1 MTGPRQISR
10 RDFVIATSLVGG
22 GMSICILGAAATPT
36 GREPRPNETSTAA
49 LELSPWITISPDDT
63 VLIRIPSPESGN
75 GALTQIAMTI
85 TEELQCDWNR
95 VKTEAISINRDF
107 RQNNVYS
114 AVGGTAATFAGRST
128 LPDRMNLFLQIG
140 ASARERLRAAAAERW
155 HVPVSDI
162 EAKNSVLTH
171 RPTGRTLRFGE
182 VAASAVSVRLTSEP
196 APKPPEQ
203 WSLLGKASP
212 SRLTNPL
219 VVNGSAVY
227 GIDVRLPGMLYAA
240 LMQSPVHGGRLKH
253 SGFEAIKNMPG
264 VRGMAIV
271 DPDQPR
277 SPVKSVFGNGE
288 NAAQSAVAVV
298 ADHYWQARKA
308 LEALQVEWDESSG
321 AQWKS
326 TEQIYRG
333 ALATLERA
341 GGKIEKSEGTALK
354 ILGQSARL
362 VEATYLTPFCDQ
374 APIEPLNGTA
384 LVTKNRVDVWHPAA
398 ITAQAFLTAAEEAGV
413 PPQNT
418 YFNQTLVGGSFGRR
432 LFADDVRLV
441 VAIAKQFPDRPVH
454 VIWSR
459 EETMRQGRYR
469 DLTAAR
475 FKASLGE
482 NGMPEALL
490 VRVCRRGFELR
501 GIADCA
507 YTNLGT
513 IPNVH
518 IESQPF
524 PLHILTGAYRA
535 PTYNSH
541 AFFMESF
548 IDECAAAAGIDP
560 LEYRLRLLA
569 NWPDPAWKKCLQEVA
584 SKSGWG
590 RQLPK
595 GHGQGVAISNW
606 DMGGKPR
613 AGTTV
618 AAVATVEVTPAGE
631 LKILQLDLSF
641 DCGRVLNRDAVLAQ
655 LQGGMIFGL
664 NMSLNEELTVQDGR
678 IVEGNFDQYPM
689 LRLSNTPKNLHVHFG
704 GLSGHE
710 RFTEIGE
717 PPVGPIGPALANA
730 IFRATGKRVRTTPF
744 RKHDLRWTTSS
755 P

>member
-1 MTGPRQISR
+1 MTEPRKITR
-10 RDFVIATSLVGG
+10 REFVIATSIVGG
-22 GMSICILGAAATPT
+22 GMSIGILAAD
-36 GREPRPNETSTAA
+36 AA
-49 LELSPWITISPDDT
+49 DAVEARGTERELSPWIVISPDDT
-63 VLIRIPSPESGN
+63 VLVRVPSPESGN

-95 VKTEAISINRDF
+95 VRTESSSINRDF

-114 AVGGTAATFAGRST
+114 SVGGSAATFAGRST
-128 LPDRMNLFLQIG
+128 LPERMQLFLQVG
-140 ASARERLRAAAAERW
+140 ASARERLKAAAAERW
-155 HVPVSDI
+155 HVPVSEID
-162 EAKNSVLTH
+162 ARNSVLTH

-182 VAASAVSVRLTSEP
+182 VAAGAAAIRLKSEP
-196 APKPPEQ
+196 APKPPEH

-212 SRLTNPL
+212 SKLTNPL

-240 LMQSPVHGGRLKH
+240 LMQSPVHGGKLKRCT
-253 SGFEAIKNMPG
+253 FDAIKNMPG
-264 VRGMAIV
+264 VRGVAIV
-271 DPDQPR
+271 DPNEPR
-277 SPVKSVFGNGE
+277 KPVKTLFGGGE
-288 NAAQSAVAVV
+288 NAPQSAVAVV

-308 LEALQVEWDESSG
+308 LEALPVEWDDGSG
-321 AQWKS
+321 TQWKT
-326 TEQIYRG
+326 TEQLYGGVLG
-333 ALATLERA
+333 ALQHPGE
-341 GGKIEKSEGTALK
+341 KIEKSAGNALK
-354 ILGQSARL
+354 RLSQSTRI
-362 VEATYLTPFCDQ
+362 VEASYLTPFCDQ

-413 PPQNT
+413 APQNT

-441 VAIAKQFPDRPVH
+441 VAIAKQFPGRPVH

-459 EETMRQGRYR
+459 EEAMRQGRYR

-475 FKASLGE
+475 FKASLGD
-482 NGMPEALL
+482 NGLPEALL
-490 VRVCRRGFELR
+490 VRVCRPGFELR

-513 IPNVH
+513 IANVH
-518 IESQPF
+518 IESQSF

-535 PTYNSH
+535 PTYNSY

-548 IDECAAAAGIDP
+548 IDECAEAAGTDP

-569 NWPDPAWKKCLQEVA
+569 SWPDPGWKKCLQEVA
-584 SKSGWG
+584 AKSGWG

-595 GHGQGVAISNW
+595 GQGQGIAISNW

-618 AAVATVEVTPAGE
+618 AAVATVEVSPAGE
-631 LKILQLDLSF
+631 LKIPRLDLSF
-641 DCGRVLNRDAVLAQ
+641 DCGQVLNRDAVLAQ

-664 NMSLNEELTVQDGR
+664 NMSLNEELTVKDGR
-678 IVEGNFDQYPM
+678 IVEGNFDQYRM
-689 LRLSNTPKNLHVHFG
+689 LRMSDTPRDLHVHFG
-704 GLSGHE
+704 ALSGHE

-717 PPVGPIGPALANA
+717 PPVGPIGPAIANA
-730 IFRATGKRVRTTPF
+730 IYRATGKRIRTTPF
-744 RKHDLRWTTSS
+744 RKHDLRWTNS
-755 P
+755 